1 MNKRLGLFLVL
12 ILVVGLTINFSGNTE
27 TPSDAV
33 FSLGVEPGTP
43 AIVRDDQTVTS
54 TWFCAGTSA
63 AGESENGT
71 YGGEIVISNPLET
84 PVTGLLTI
92 LTSDQAP
99 VTQAINSEPR
109 SQLVIDINS
118 LVTATYAS
126 AFIELSDSAASVE
139 QRALHPAGTAV
150 SPCANRTSDEWY
162 FADGFSAESSDFRL
176 ILTNPYLSPAIVDI
190 DVATK
195 NGQRTPTNLQGFVI
209 PAQSIRVLNIPES
222 GFRDEEI
229 LAISVVA
236 SAGRIIA
243 AKDQHFLGA
252 GRLGHVLSLGSPST
266 SDQWWFADGEK
277 GPGISETYMIFNPTD
292 EDVLADVVIL
302 GLDPTVASI
311 QPTTLTIP
319 AHDVVPFDVSAIV
332 GLPDGP
338 HGGAVS
344 GQAGAQLVVE
354 RILTKPAGS
363 SVATTVVL
371 GAQRGF
377 QSMRWSVPT
386 STTIAIE
393 DVLTILNTSPNDGIV
408 TVYSVGPGGE
418 EPVPGLSDIP
428 IAANGLVAI
437 DLVDPLS
444 FGRALEVVSD
454 QLILVERRLERTPTL
469 RGRSGSLAFPE
480 MFLS

>member
-1 MNKRLGLFLVL
+1 MNRRLSLYVVL
-12 ILVVGLTINFSGNTE
+12 LVVIGVAVHFSSGNSTR
-27 TPSDAV
+27 TDAV
-33 FSLGVEPGTP
+33 FSLGVRPGTP
-43 AIVRDDQTVTS
+43 AIVLSDQAITS

-99 VTQAINSEPR
+99 ITQAVNADPR
-109 SQLVIDINS
+109 SQLVIDVNS
-118 LVTATYAS
+118 LVVSPYATALV
-126 AFIELSDSAASVE
+126 ELTDSAASVE
-139 QRALHPAGTAV
+139 QRALHPAGAAV
-150 SPCANRTSDEWY
+150 SPCSNRTSSEWY

-176 ILTNPYLSPAIVDI
+176 ILTNPYLSPAIVNI
-190 DVATK
+190 EVSTK

-222 GFRDEEI
+222 GFRDEKI
-229 LAISVVA
+229 LAVSVIA
-236 SAGRIIA
+236 SSGRIVA

-252 GRLGHVLSLGSPST
+252 GRLGHVLALGSSST

-277 GPGISETYMIFNPTD
+277 GTGISETYMIFNPTD
-292 EDVLADVVIL
+292 QVVLADVVIL
-302 GLDPTVASI
+302 GIDPTVATV

-332 GLPDGP
+332 GLPDGL
-338 HGGAVS
+338 HGGVVS
-344 GQAGAQLVVE
+344 GQAGAQIVVE
-354 RILTKPAGS
+354 RVLTKPAGS

-377 QSMRWSVPT
+377 QSKRWSVPT

-393 DVLTILNTSPNDGIV
+393 DVLTILNTSPNDGLV
-408 TVYSVGPGGE
+408 TIYSVGPGGE

-428 IAANGLVAI
+428 IAANGLVSI

-454 QLILVERRLERTPTL
+454 QSILVERRLERTPTL
-469 RGRSGSLAFPE
+469 RGRSGSLALPE
-480 MFLS
+480 LLVP

>member
-1 MNKRLGLFLVL
+1 MNRRVSLYLVL
-12 ILVVGLTINFSGNTE
+12 LVVIGLAFNFSDRDE
-27 TPSDAV
+27 TQFAAV
-33 FSLGVEPGTP
+33 FSLGTRPGTP
-43 AIVRDDQTVTS
+43 AIVRNDQAVTS

-63 AGESENGT
+63 AGESDSGT

-92 LTSDQAP
+92 LTSGQAP
-99 VTQAINSEPR
+99 VTQAINSDPR
-109 SQLVIDINS
+109 SQLVIEINS
-118 LVTATYAS
+118 LVTAPYAS
-126 AFIELSDSAASVE
+126 ALVELTDSAASVE
-139 QRALHPAGTAV
+139 QRALHPAGAAV
-150 SPCANRTSDEWY
+150 SPCSNRTSSEWY

-176 ILTNPYLSPAIVDI
+176 ILTNPYLSPAIVNI
-190 DVATK
+190 EIATM

-222 GFRDEEI
+222 GFRDEKI

-236 SAGRIIA
+236 STGRIVA

-266 SDQWWFADGEK
+266 SDQWWFADGER
-277 GPGISETYMIFNPTD
+277 GVGISETYMIYNPSD
-292 EDVLADVVIL
+292 QDVLADVVML
-302 GLDPTVASI
+302 GLDPTVANVL
-311 QPTTLTIP
+311 PTTLTIP
-319 AHDVVPFDVSAIV
+319 ANDVVPFDVSAIV
-332 GLPDGP
+332 GLPDGL
-338 HGGAVS
+338 HGGVVS

-354 RILTKPAGS
+354 RVLTKPAGS

-377 QSMRWSVPT
+377 QSTRWSVPT

-393 DVLTILNTSPNDGIV
+393 DVLTILNTSPNSGVV
-408 TVYSVGPGGE
+408 TIYSVGPGGE

-428 IAANGLVAI
+428 IAANGLVSI

-454 QLILVERRLERTPTL
+454 QSILVERRLERTPTL

-480 MFLS
+480 KLLP

>member
-1 MNKRLGLFLVL
+1 MNRRLGLYAA
-12 ILVVGLTINFSGNTE
+12 LVVITGLAINFSSDAGNL
-27 TPSDAV
+27 PPAV
-33 FSLGVEPGTP
+33 FSNSVNPGTP
-43 AIVRDDQTVTS
+43 AIVRDDLSVTS

-63 AGESENGT
+63 AGESENGM
-71 YGGEIVISNPLET
+71 YGGEIVISNPRET
-84 PVTGLLTI
+84 PVSGLLTL
-92 LTSDQAP
+92 LTSEQEP
-99 VTQAINSEPR
+99 ITQVINADPR

-118 LVTATYAS
+118 LVSAPYAS
-126 AFIELSDSAASVE
+126 AYVELNDSAASVE
-139 QRALHPAGTAV
+139 QRALHPAGAAV
-150 SPCANRTSDEWY
+150 SPCANRTSDQWY

-176 ILTNPYLSPAIVDI
+176 ILSNPYMSPAIVNI
-190 DVATK
+190 EVATED
-195 NGQRTPTNLQGFVI
+195 GQRTPPNLEGFVV
-209 PAQSIRVLNIPES
+209 PSQSIRVLNIPES

-236 SAGRIIA
+236 TTGRIVA
-243 AKDQHFLGA
+243 AKDQHYLGA
-252 GRLGHVLSLGSPST
+252 GRLGHVLTLGSPST

-277 GPGISETYMIFNPTD
+277 GAGISETYMIFNPTD
-292 EDVLADVVIL
+292 QDVTADVVIL
-302 GLDPTVASI
+302 GVDPTVASI
-311 QPTTLTIP
+311 EPTTLTIP

-338 HGGAVS
+338 HGGVVS
-344 GQAGAQLVVE
+344 GQSSAQLVVE

-363 SVATTVVL
+363 SVATTAVL

-377 QSMRWSVPT
+377 QSTRWSVPT

-393 DVLTILNTSPNDGIV
+393 DVLTILNTSPNDGVV
-408 TVYSVGPGGE
+408 TIYSVGPGGE

-428 IAANGLVAI
+428 MAANGLISI

-444 FGRALEVVSD
+444 FGRALEVESD

-480 MFLS
+480 MM

>member
-1 MNKRLGLFLVL
+1 MNRRLGLFVVL
-12 ILVVGLTINFSGNTE
+12 ILIVGLAINFSSN
-27 TPSDAV
+27 SSNISNAV
-33 FSLGVEPGTP
+33 FSDSVLPGTP
-43 AIVRDDQTVTS
+43 AIIRKSQSVTN

-63 AGESENGT
+63 AGESDNGT
-71 YGGEIVISNPLET
+71 YGGEVVISNPLET

-99 VTQAINSEPR
+99 ITQAVNADPR

-118 LVTATYAS
+118 LVSAPYAS
-126 AFIELSDSAASVE
+126 AFVELNDSAASVE

-150 SPCANRTSDEWY
+150 SPCANRTSDQWY

-176 ILTNPYLSPAIVDI
+176 ILTNPYLSPAIVNI
-190 DVATK
+190 EIATK

-222 GFRDEEI
+222 GFRDEKI

-236 SAGRIIA
+236 SAGRIVA
-243 AKDQHFLGA
+243 AKDQHYLGA
-252 GRLGHVLSLGSPST
+252 GRLGHVLALGSPST

-277 GPGISETYMIFNPTD
+277 GAGISETYMIFNPTD
-292 EDVLADVVIL
+292 QDILADVVIL

-319 AHDVVPFDVSAIV
+319 AHDMVPFDVSAIV

-344 GQAGAQLVVE
+344 GQSGAQLVVE
-354 RILTKPAGS
+354 RILTKPAS
-363 SVATTVVL
+363 TSVATTAVL
-371 GAQRGF
+371 GVQRGF
-377 QSMRWSVPT
+377 QSTRWSVPT

-393 DVLTILNTSPNDGIV
+393 DVLIVLNSSPTDGVV

-418 EPVPGLSDIP
+418 EPVAGLSDIP
-428 IAANGLVAI
+428 IAANGLLLI
-437 DLVDPLS
+437 DLVDPLA
-444 FGRALEVVSD
+444 FGRELEVVSD
-454 QLILVERRLERTPTL
+454 QLILVERRLERTSTL
-469 RGRSGSLAFPE
+469 RGRSGSLAIPE
-480 MFLS
+480 MSAS

>member
-1 MNKRLGLFLVL
+1 MNRRVSLYVVLLV
-12 ILVVGLTINFSGNTE
+12 VVGLAINFSGEKNSQ
-27 TPSDAV
+27 SDAV
-33 FSLGVEPGTP
+33 FSVGVQPGTP
-43 AIVRDDQTVTS
+43 AIVRNDQAVTS

-99 VTQAINSEPR
+99 VTQAINSDPR

-118 LVTATYAS
+118 LVVAPYAS
-126 AFIELSDSAASVE
+126 AFVELTDSSASVE
-139 QRALHPAGTAV
+139 QRALHPAGAAV
-150 SPCANRTSDEWY
+150 SPCSHRTSSEWY

-190 DVATK
+190 EVATK

-209 PAQSIRVLNIPES
+209 PAQSIRVLNIPDS
-222 GFRDEEI
+222 GFRDEKI
-229 LAISVVA
+229 LAVSVIA
-236 SAGRIIA
+236 SAGRIVA

-252 GRLGHVLSLGSPST
+252 GRLGHVLALGSPST

-277 GPGISETYMIFNPTD
+277 GTGIAETYMIFNPGD
-292 EDVLADVVIL
+292 QDVLADVVML
-302 GLDPTVASI
+302 GIDPTIAAV

-319 AHDVVPFDVSAIV
+319 ANDVVAFDVSAIV
-332 GLPDGP
+332 GLPDGL
-338 HGGAVS
+338 HGGVVS
-344 GQAGAQLVVE
+344 GQAGEQLVVE
-354 RILTKPAGS
+354 RVLTKPAGS

-377 QSMRWSVPT
+377 QSTRWSVPT

-393 DVLTILNTSPNDGIV
+393 DVLTILNTSPNNGVV

-428 IAANGLVAI
+428 IVANGLVSI

-454 QLILVERRLERTPTL
+454 QSILVERRLERTPTL
-469 RGRSGSLAFPE
+469 RGRSGSLALPE
-480 MFLS
+480 LLLP